1 MISTKGRYAL
11 RVMID
16 LAEHDQGQPVPLKDI
31 AERQGI
37 SKKYLEIIVKELVD
51 GKLVK
56 GASGKGGGYV
66 LLRKPEEYSIGEIVE
81 LMEGTLAPVAC
92 LQKDAEECPRYA
104 SCVTLPLWQELD
116 QLVHDFLY
124 RKKLS
129 ELVLDLFERF
139 GELHTAEYDWP
150 LTQESRDEIF
160 RTVMTDKKLPDLG
173 RKVEKISWLD
183 GCKVYLDGGWVI
195 VRFSGTEPRVRIF
208 AEAESEQA
216 AKVLVG
222 IMARHVGLPWE
233 S

>member
-16 LAEHDQGQPVPLKDI
+16 LAQQDQEHPVPLKDI

-37 SKKYLEIIVKELVD
+37 SKKYLEIIVKDLVD

-81 LMEGTLAPVAC
+81 RMEGTLAPVAC
-92 LQKDAEECPRYA
+92 LQKDADECPRYA

-129 ELVLDLFERF
+129 ELV
-139 GELHTAEYDWP
+139 HKA
-150 LTQESRDEIF
+150 
-160 RTVMTDKKLPDLG
+160 
-173 RKVEKISWLD
+173 
-183 GCKVYLDGGWVI
+183 
-195 VRFSGTEPRVRIF
+195 
-208 AEAESEQA
+208 
-216 AKVLVG
+216 
-222 IMARHVGLPWE
+222 
-233 S
+233 